1 MLHGRQ
7 YKTKAILKFESQY
20 QVKTKKCGFFI
31 MREKPFLCA
40 SPDAIIDKNHL
51 VEVKCP
57 FTGRN
62 NIIKPGK
69 LFPYF
74 KYENG

>member
-1 MLHGRQ
+1 
-7 YKTKAILKFESQY
+7 
-20 QVKTKKCGFFI
+20 